1 MAHGFMLRAKHTF
14 GKDQMFEITPIFSGI
29 IVRIGHPSHK
39 HIYHNGE
46 DNHMILH
53 KGEILFHQGD
63 SGEYLYHVKSGL
75 FKVTRLHENG
85 NIVLF
90 NILYPGETVPH
101 HSLITPKET
110 HGTAI
115 ALMRSEVE
123 RIPAEGWYREV
134 REKPEKALEIALLL
148 QEKVRFMQ
156 KRLDHLTVGTPA
168 ERLELLS
175 EWLDDYSHGVHF
187 TELLTQEE
195 IGQLIGVRRETVNRL
210 LRGH

>member
-1 MAHGFMLRAKHTF
+1 
-14 GKDQMFEITPIFSGI
+14 
-29 IVRIGHPSHK
+29 
-39 HIYHNGE
+39 
-46 DNHMILH
+46 MILH

-63 SGEYLYHVKSGL
+63 DGEFLYHIKSGL

-85 NIVLF
+85 NMVLF

-101 HSLITPKET
+101 HSLISPKET

-115 ALMRSEVE
+115 ALIRSEVE
-123 RIPAEGWYREV
+123 TIPAQEWYRELQ
-134 REKPEKALEIALLL
+134 EDPKKPLEVAKLL

-156 KRLDHLTVGTPA
+156 ERLDHLTVGTPA
-168 ERLELLS
+168 ERLKLL
-175 EWLDDYSHGVHF
+175 EKWLTNHAEGIPL
-187 TELLTQEE
+187 TEYLTQEE

>member
-1 MAHGFMLRAKHTF
+1 
-14 GKDQMFEITPIFSGI
+14 
-29 IVRIGHPSHK
+29 
-39 HIYHNGE
+39 
-46 DNHMILH
+46 MILH
-53 KGEILFHQGD
+53 KGEVLFHQGD
-63 SGEYLYHVKSGL
+63 ESKYLYHVKSGL

-101 HSLITPKET
+101 HSLISPKEI

-115 ALMRSEVE
+115 ALVTSEVE
-123 RIPAEGWYREV
+123 VIKAEDWYREL
-134 REKPEKALEIALLL
+134 EEDPSKPLEVARLL

-156 KRLDHLTVGTPA
+156 ERLDHLTVGSPA

-175 EWLDDYSHGVHF
+175 KWLGNHVNGVALTDYM
-187 TELLTQEE
+187 TQEE

-210 LRGH
+210 LRGHGQ

>member
-1 MAHGFMLRAKHTF
+1 
-14 GKDQMFEITPIFSGI
+14 
-29 IVRIGHPSHK
+29 
-39 HIYHNGE
+39 
-46 DNHMILH
+46 MILH

-63 SGEYLYHVKSGL
+63 EGEFLYHIKSGL

-85 NIVLF
+85 NMVLF

-101 HSLITPKET
+101 HSLISPKET

-115 ALMRSEVE
+115 ALIRSEVE
-123 RIPAEGWYREV
+123 TIPAQEWYRALQEDPKKPLEV
-134 REKPEKALEIALLL
+134 AKLL

-156 KRLDHLTVGTPA
+156 ERLDHLTVGTPA
-168 ERLELLS
+168 ERLKLLDK
-175 EWLDDYSHGVHF
+175 WLTNHAEGIPLTDY
-187 TELLTQEE
+187 LTQEE

>member
-1 MAHGFMLRAKHTF
+1 
-14 GKDQMFEITPIFSGI
+14 
-29 IVRIGHPSHK
+29 
-39 HIYHNGE
+39 
-46 DNHMILH
+46 MILH

-63 SGEYLYHVKSGL
+63 DGAYLYKIKSGL

-85 NIVLF
+85 NMVLF

-101 HSLITPKET
+101 HSLISPKET

-115 ALMRSEVE
+115 ALIRSEVE
-123 RIPAEGWYREV
+123 AIPADEWYRE
-134 REKPEKALEIALLL
+134 LEEDPKRPLEVASLL

-156 KRLDHLTVGTPA
+156 QRLDHLTVGTPA
-168 ERLELLS
+168 ERLELLK
-175 EWLDDYSHGVHF
+175 EWLSSYAHGVPL
-187 TELLTQEE
+187 TDYLTQEE

>member
-1 MAHGFMLRAKHTF
+1 
-14 GKDQMFEITPIFSGI
+14 
-29 IVRIGHPSHK
+29 
-39 HIYHNGE
+39 
-46 DNHMILH
+46 MILH

-63 SGEYLYHVKSGL
+63 DGAYLYKIKSGL

-85 NIVLF
+85 NMVLF

-101 HSLITPKET
+101 HSLISPKET

-115 ALMRSEVE
+115 ALIRSEVE
-123 RIPAEGWYREV
+123 AIPAADWYRE
-134 REKPEKALEIALLL
+134 LEEDPKRPLEVASLL

-156 KRLDHLTVGTPA
+156 QRLDHLTVGTPA
-168 ERLELLS
+168 ERLELLKK
-175 EWLDDYSHGVHF
+175 WLSSYAHGVPLTDF
-187 TELLTQEE
+187 LTQEE

>member
-1 MAHGFMLRAKHTF
+1 
-14 GKDQMFEITPIFSGI
+14 
-29 IVRIGHPSHK
+29 
-39 HIYHNGE
+39 
-46 DNHMILH
+46 MILH

-63 SGEYLYHVKSGL
+63 GGEYLYHIKSGL

-85 NIVLF
+85 NMVLF
-90 NILYPGETVPH
+90 NILYAGETVPH
-101 HSLITPKET
+101 HSLITPKEA

-123 RIPAEGWYREV
+123 RIPAEEWYRDV
-134 REKPEKALEIALLL
+134 RENPEKALEIALLL

-195 IGQLIGVRRETVNRL
+195 IGQLIGVRRETINRL

>member
-1 MAHGFMLRAKHTF
+1 
-14 GKDQMFEITPIFSGI
+14 
-29 IVRIGHPSHK
+29 
-39 HIYHNGE
+39 
-46 DNHMILH
+46 MILH
-53 KGEILFHQGD
+53 KGEILFRQGD
-63 SGEYLYHVKSGL
+63 GCDALYHIKSGL

-101 HSLITPKET
+101 HSLISPKET
-110 HGTAI
+110 HGTAT
-115 ALMRSEVE
+115 ALMSSEVE
-123 RIPAEGWYREV
+123 RIPASEWYRQL
-134 REKPEKALEIALLL
+134 REEPGKAMEIALLL

-156 KRLDHLTVGTPA
+156 TRLDHLTVGAPA

-175 EWLDDYSHGVHF
+175 GWLRDYSHGVPL

-210 LRGH
+210 LRG

>member
-1 MAHGFMLRAKHTF
+1 
-14 GKDQMFEITPIFSGI
+14 
-29 IVRIGHPSHK
+29 
-39 HIYHNGE
+39 
-46 DNHMILH
+46 MILH

-63 SGEYLYHVKSGL
+63 DGAYLYKIKSGL

-85 NIVLF
+85 NMVLF

-101 HSLITPKET
+101 HSLISPKET

-115 ALMRSEVE
+115 ALIRSEVE
-123 RIPAEGWYREV
+123 AIPADDWYREL
-134 REKPEKALEIALLL
+134 EEDPKKPLEVASLL

-156 KRLDHLTVGTPA
+156 QRLDHLTVGTPA
-168 ERLELLS
+168 ERLELLTQWMHS
-175 EWLDDYSHGVHF
+175 YSHGVPLTDF
-187 TELLTQEE
+187 LTQEE